1 MNTADSTRTVSGPVW
16 VGCGRVRPVGC
27 CTPLLYTSASE
38 WGRAPHLNGDGG
50 LEVKRR
56 GNGGA
61 S

>member
-38 WGRAPHLNGDGG
+38 WGARAAP
-50 LEVKRR
+50 
-56 GNGGA
+56 
-61 S
+61 